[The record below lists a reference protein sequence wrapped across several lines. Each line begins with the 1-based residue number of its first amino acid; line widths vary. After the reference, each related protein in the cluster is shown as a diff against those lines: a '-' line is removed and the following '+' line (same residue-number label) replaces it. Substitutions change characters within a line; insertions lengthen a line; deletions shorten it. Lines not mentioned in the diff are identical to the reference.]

1 MPTRFMDKR
10 GAATDILFMTTRG
23 GDHYDREFTESF
35 IRPGLSKD
43 GWLNRANY
51 AAIGIHQTSDTEM
64 SMFLTGGRR
73 YKLRLDGFVSV
84 NAPLAGGEFTT
95 KPFTF
100 TGKQLEI
107 NYATSA
113 AGQMRVELQDA
124 AGKPILGFTLE
135 DCEPIWGDHVSRIVK
150 WKAGD
155 DVSTYIGKPVRLRFE
170 MSDADLF
177 SIRILE
183 KDKAQ

>member
-1 MPTRFMDKR
+1 M
-10 GAATDILFMTTRG
+10 
-23 GDHYDREFTESF
+23 
-35 IRPGLSKD
+35 
-43 GWLNRANY
+43 
-51 AAIGIHQTSDTEM
+51 HQ
-64 SMFLTGGRR
+64 
-73 YKLRLDGFVSV
+73 
-84 NAPLAGGEFTT
+84 LAGGEFTT